1 MKKNNVIIFALLAL
15 VSIFL
20 LWLWYYLGFNRV
32 DDPFDLVL
40 SIIWWIVIVVAIVVI
55 VRMEKTR
62 RRRIRT
68 VYVGSARTFN
78 SEKGLME
85 FDGSLPASMVIASII
100 ENLKYDFTRKDFPEE
115 EDFTVDYFVRTSEFD
130 TKDKDS
136 SSAADG
142 SASTASGDSAGV
154 VSPAGASAAGAAGAT
169 SAVGAGT
176 QTAGQPTEPKTWKGD
191 VYIVATKEEKSFE
204 TPDELAAILATIVPA
219 AA

>member
-68 VYVGSARTFN
+68 VYVGNARTFN

-142 SASTASGDSAGV
+142 SASTASGDSAGA
-154 VSPAGASAAGAAGAT
+154 VSPAGVSAAGAAGAT

-176 QTAGQPTEPKTWKGD
+176 QAAGQPTEPKTWKGD

-204 TPDELAAILATIVPA
+204 TPDELAASLATIVPA